1 MTLRH
6 RKTYLP
12 TMRAPLAMA
21 PHHFRKGLRG
31 RLIASASVLL
41 LSCSVG
47 MAADPAPSAT
57 PVPGKG
63 PPDVAALRMV
73 DENGQ
78 PSKLFLE
85 RYHEPFLKRGKEGP
99 IGVLFIGDSITAGW
113 LSAGKEIW
121 KKYYGAY
128 NPANFGVGGDRTQ
141 GVLWR
146 IEHGELDGISPKVVV
161 LLIGV
166 NNGGDPAVVR
176 GVRKV
181 VEEIRAKLPD
191 SKILLLGIFPRGNDP
206 ANPPWN
212 AKSRTF
218 TAQVNKELST
228 IADGKN
234 VRFLDIGDKFL
245 DAQGF
250 ISKDIMPDGLHPG
263 PAGYQ
268 IWADAMQPLLTEMLG
283 DEK

>member
-1 MTLRH
+1 MNTL
-6 RKTYLP
+6 KIKQLKAMVFFLALLCLP
-12 TMRAPLAMA
+12 FLSRTFVAAEPS
-21 PHHFRKGLRG
+21 P
-31 RLIASASVLL
+31 SVQ
-41 LSCSVG
+41 
-47 MAADPAPSAT
+47 PAPPAPAT
-57 PVPGKG
+57 LPAPDKG
-63 PPDVAALRMV
+63 PPDVAKLRMV
-73 DENGQ
+73 DESGEPTKQ
-78 PSKLFLE
+78 FLE

-113 LSAGKEIW
+113 LSAGKEVW
-121 KKYYGAY
+121 NKYYGEY
-128 NPANFGVGGDRTQ
+128 SPANFGVGGDRTQ

-176 GVRKV
+176 GVKKV
-181 VEEIRAKLPD
+181 VEEIRAKLPN

-212 AKSRTF
+212 ARARTF
-218 TAQVNKELST
+218 TAGVNKELAT
-228 IADGKN
+228 LDDGKN
-234 VRFLDIGDKFL
+234 IRFLDIGDKFL

-250 ISKDIMPDGLHPG
+250 ISKEIMPDGLHLG

-268 IWADAMQPLLTEMLG
+268 IWADSMQPLLNEMLNG
-283 DEK
+283 AK